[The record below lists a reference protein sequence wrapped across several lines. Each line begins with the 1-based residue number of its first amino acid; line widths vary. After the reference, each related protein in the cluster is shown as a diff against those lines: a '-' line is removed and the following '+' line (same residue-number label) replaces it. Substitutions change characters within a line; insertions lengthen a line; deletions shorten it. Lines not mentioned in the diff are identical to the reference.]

1 MQKFITLPRSIVMS
15 VSVCVL
21 VCVSVCLSATTSLE
35 LHVRSS
41 PNCLHMLPMA
51 VARSSSGSVVMRYVL
66 PVLWMTS
73 CLLIS
78 QGCLTLPPQLKRS
91 AHAALG
97 LAINCT
103 AAVIPVA
110 GQTTHGTISRS
121 RIRWQHRGWSL
132 QSVTVL
138 LLIVTVKMLIP
149 IVWCGY

>member
-1 MQKFITLPRSIVMS
+1 
-15 VSVCVL
+15 
-21 VCVSVCLSATTSLE
+21 
-35 LHVRSS
+35 
-41 PNCLHMLPMA
+41 MA
-51 VARSSSGSVVMRYVL
+51 VARSSFGSVVMRYVL

-78 QGCLTLPPQLKRS
+78 QGCLTLPPELKRS

-121 RIRWQHRGWSL
+121 WIRWQHQDGVYVCDCL
-132 QSVTVL
+132 VADCHCEKQ
-138 LLIVTVKMLIP
+138 LIP